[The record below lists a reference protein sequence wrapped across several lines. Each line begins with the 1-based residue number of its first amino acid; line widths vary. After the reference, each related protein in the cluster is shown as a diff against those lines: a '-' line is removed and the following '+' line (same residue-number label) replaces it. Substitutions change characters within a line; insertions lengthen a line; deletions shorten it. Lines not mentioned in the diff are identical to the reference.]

1 MTETVDSAICIPN
14 IGPNERLR
22 RLRGGLVGLAIALVI
37 AIVLFASGADR
48 WWRLILFPVI
58 YGGMTGVFQW
68 REKT

>member
-1 MTETVDSAICIPN
+1 MTETVDSTICIPN
-14 IGPNERLR
+14 IGPNERRR
-22 RLRGGLVGLAIALVI
+22 RLRGGLLGLAIALVI
-37 AIVLFASGADR
+37 AIVLFATGADR